1 MPIINGDDLDNLLV
15 GTANDDEINGFGGND
30 TLIGG
35 AGNDSLSGGPGADRA
50 DYSTDP
56 AAITV
61 TFTGATSATVLDGY
75 GGTDILTDIEFV
87 LGSQFNDTFTGSVGS
102 RNVFVGLRGNDVFNG
117 NGGSGDGVHDV
128 VDYSFDAQ
136 IDPLVNVGVVVNL
149 HGSISHFGL
158 APDTAQDSFGGL
170 DSVSGVQDVVGTR
183 FRDQIYGGTHSNVIF
198 GGGGNDD
205 IFGDDGNDELY
216 GEDGVDTLDGG
227 NDNDVLIGGAGADS
241 LTGGAGIDTAS
252 YATATTGVTADLGNP
267 ANNTGDALGDSYNT
281 IENLTGSNFN
291 DLLRGNGGSNRL
303 TGGGG
308 NDSLNGRGGADVL
321 DGGTGGADIADY
333 RNVTTSITVNLSD
346 PTQNT
351 GEAAGDT
358 FISIE
363 GIRGGSANDALT
375 GDDNDTVLIGGA
387 GGDTLN
393 GGNGQDT
400 ADYRNFATGLTAS
413 LSDPSQNT
421 GDAAGDIYISIERL
435 RGGDG
440 NDTLIGDSD
449 VNQLEGGAGADVLD
463 GRDGLDFARYF
474 AADGAI
480 TASLANQ
487 AINTG
492 DAAGDTYISIE
503 GLIGSNFD
511 DTLIGDSNN
520 NQLDGNAGA
529 DVLNGGAG
537 FDFARYQ
544 TASSNIFGD
553 AADTGVLANLADPS
567 QNTGDAAGDTYISIE
582 GLIGS
587 NLNDT
592 LIGDGNDNYLRGA
605 FGADVLDGA
614 AGFDV
619 ADYLRVGAA
628 ESGTV
633 TSGVT
638 ADLSNSANNTGDA
651 AGDTYTSIE
660 GLRGSVFADVL
671 TGDDTVNTL
680 EGRGGDDTL
689 DGKLG
694 VDTAIFSGNRSD
706 YLISGA
712 PGAMTIIDT
721 VAGRDG
727 TDIVNNVEFLRFADG
742 TVAATDF
749 FAGSVSISD
758 VAISEGDTGT
768 KLATFTLTR
777 VGGAAAFDVS
787 FDTAN
792 GTATAGSDYAA
803 ASGTVSFAAGQ
814 STAQVSVT
822 INGDTTVEPDE
833 TFFVNLTGATN
844 GATISDAQAQG
855 TITNDDSGG
864 PTIIGQ
870 PGQIAVSGTAGSDS
884 ILIGATNV
892 LVTAGAGNDTIA
904 MTPSPD
910 FQVHLLGGGAG
921 VDTLDLS
928 QLHSPAT
935 INLALGTATGSE
947 IGFSLLTSIENVISG
962 TGGDSI
968 TASDAINTLTGGAGA
983 DSFNFA
989 TLNAARNGSAFN
1001 PAARDVITDFTET
1014 TSGASHDI
1022 INLAAI
1028 DAIQSGA
1035 NNAFTFNPTAWNG
1048 VGTEFTAA
1056 GQLRYQYVT
1065 DQNGIEHTIIAGN
1078 VNAPGQGNGLA
1089 ADFEI
1094 DLVGRHTLSASDFV
1108 L

>member
-1 MPIINGDDLDNLLV
+1 MPIINGNDLDNLLV

-35 AGNDSLSGGPGADRA
+35 AGSDSLSGGPGADRA
-50 DYSTDP
+50 HYSTDP

-75 GGTDILTDIEFV
+75 GGTDTLTDIEFV
-87 LGSQFNDTFTGSVGS
+87 LGSQINDTFTGSVGS
-102 RNVFVGLRGNDVFNG
+102 RNVFIGLRGNDIFNG
-117 NGGSGDGVHDV
+117 NGGDGGVHDV
-128 VDYSFDAQ
+128 VDYSFDVLFGATHG
-136 IDPLVNVGVVVNL
+136 IVVNQ
-149 HGSISHFGL
+149 HGGISQGGL
-158 APDTAQDSFGGL
+158 PPDTAIDSFGDTDSLPNVPDIIGTQFHDEIWGGAHDNVLSGL
-170 DSVSGVQDVVGTR
+170 AGDD
-183 FRDQIYGGTHSNVIF
+183 FIF
-198 GGGGNDD
+198 GN
-205 IFGDDGNDELY
+205 DGNDELN
-216 GEDGVDTLDGG
+216 GGDNNDTLDGG
-227 NDNDVLIGGAGADS
+227 NDNDTLIGGAGADS

-252 YATATTGVTADLGNP
+252 YATATTGVTADLANP

-291 DLLRGNGGSNRL
+291 DLLRGNGGNNRL

-333 RNVTTSITVNLSD
+333 RNVTTSITVNLAD
-346 PTQNT
+346 PIQNT

-363 GIRGGSANDALT
+363 GIRGGSANDTLT

-387 GGDTLN
+387 GADTLN

-400 ADYRNFATGLTAS
+400 ADYRSFATGLTAN

-440 NDTLIGDSD
+440 NDTLIGDGG

-492 DAAGDTYISIE
+492 DAAGDTYTSIE

-511 DTLIGDSNN
+511 DTLIGDSND

-553 AADTGVLANLADPS
+553 AADTGVLANLSDPS

-592 LIGDGNDNYLRGA
+592 LIGDGNNNFLRGA
-605 FGADVLDGA
+605 VGADVLDGRG
-614 AGFDV
+614 GFDV
-619 ADYLRVGAA
+619 ADYLRIGAA

-651 AGDTYTSIE
+651 AGDIYTSIE

-671 TGDDTVNTL
+671 TGNDGVNTL

-694 VDTAIFSGNRSD
+694 DDTAIFLGNRSD
-706 YLISGA
+706 YVVSGA
-712 PGAMTIIDT
+712 PGAMTIVDT

-742 TVAATDF
+742 TFAATDF
-749 FAGSVSISD
+749 FAGSVSIAD
-758 VAISEGDTGT
+758 VTISEGDAGT

-777 VGGAAAFDVS
+777 LGGTAAFDVS
-787 FDTAN
+787 FSTAN
-792 GTATAGSDYAA
+792 GSATAGSDYLA
-803 ASGTVSFAAGQ
+803 ASGTVSFAVGQ
-814 STAQVSVT
+814 NTAQVTVT

-833 TFFVNLTGATN
+833 TFLVNLSGATN
-844 GATISDAQAQG
+844 GAIISDAQAQG
-855 TITNDDSGG
+855 TITNDDGSV
-864 PTIIGQ
+864 IVGQ
-870 PGQIAVSGTAGSDS
+870 PGQTTVNGTAGSDHFV
-884 ILIGATNV
+884 IGATNV
-892 LVTAGAGNDTIA
+892 VVN
-904 MTPSPD
+904 
-910 FQVHLLGGGAG
+910 GGAG
-921 VDTLDLS
+921 DDTTTIAPGSLFQAHLLNGGTGADTLDLS
-928 QLHSPAT
+928 QLNTASNV
-935 INLALGTATGSE
+935 NLALGIASGSQ
-947 IGFSLLTSIENVISG
+947 IGLSVLTSIENVI
-962 TGGDSI
+962 GGAGNDSF
-968 TASDAINTLTGGAGA
+968 TASNAVNVLTGGAGS
-983 DSFNFA
+983 DSFSFA
-989 TLNAARNGSAFN
+989 TLDAARNGATFSSGM
-1001 PAARDVITDFTET
+1001 RDVVTDFRET
-1014 TSGASHDI
+1014 ALVPAGAPHDT

-1028 DAIQSGA
+1028 DAIQGGA

-1048 VGTEFTAA
+1048 VGAEFTAA

-1065 DQNGIEHTIIAGN
+1065 DQNGVEHTIIAGN